1 MSAQDLRH
9 FAAGHAAS
17 RLARVVYEVQRL
29 LATAPNSED
38 SIEAIH
44 QFRVS
49 TRRFRAVLD
58 TFREA
63 FPKRARKRVRREI
76 REAFSAA
83 GETRNR
89 DITLALI
96 QESKAPVPEGLILAL
111 CAERASSESR
121 LRETLSDWTSRDF
134 SAVWRRELEL
144 P

>member
-1 MSAQDLRH
+1 VSVAQLKT
-9 FAAGHAAS
+9 FAAVHAAN
-17 RLARVVYEVQRL
+17 RLARVVYETHRL

-58 TFREA
+58 TFRGV
-63 FPKRARKRVRREI
+63 FPRRARRRI
-76 REAFSAA
+76 RQTIRDAFSVA
-83 GETRNR
+83 GEARNR

-96 QESKAPVPEGLILAL
+96 AESKAPVPESLAPAVA
-111 CAERASSESR
+111 AERALWEAR
-121 LRETLSDWTSRDF
+121 LREVLRDWTRSDF
-134 SAVWRRELEL
+134 SADWRRDLEL